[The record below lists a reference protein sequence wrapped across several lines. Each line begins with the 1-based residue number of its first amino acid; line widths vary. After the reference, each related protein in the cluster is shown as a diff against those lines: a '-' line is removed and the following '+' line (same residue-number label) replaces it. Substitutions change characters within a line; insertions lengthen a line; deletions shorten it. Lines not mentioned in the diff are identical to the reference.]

1 MAWAARNLISTQV
14 KTAERM
20 VEAMKSEIAKK
31 HRAEEGA
38 GWQPVSA
45 LVRDALRAT
54 VVCPGAQAMCD
65 VKAAFDASPLFTLKK
80 LKNKIC
86 RRQVP
91 FNLHAVYEFKPS
103 SNDVSILVEIQIHD
117 SEVRKAS
124 AAQQRFYQIFRAISS
139 EKLHKVEAHHT
150 MTHSKLMKQR
160 SQRHM
165 LRTAKISSSRA
176 LKALHRNFSVRN
188 TGRRV
193 SLLMRLFPKR
203 KERKVAP
210 QETAAAAAPGDDDAT
225 YETLLAAERG
235 AAAAR
240 TQSRADSAARH
251 KEAIARRLAK
261 RRRGSFG

>member
-1 MAWAARNLISTQV
+1 MTSTPSTPHRLI
-14 KTAERM
+14 
-20 VEAMKSEIAKK
+20 
-31 HRAEEGA
+31 H
-38 GWQPVSA
+38 
-45 LVRDALRAT
+45 
-54 VVCPGAQAMCD
+54 AQ
-65 VKAAFDASPLFTLKK
+65 
-80 LKNKIC
+80 
-86 RRQVP
+86 
-91 FNLHAVYEFKPS
+91 
-103 SNDVSILVEIQIHD
+103 VSILVEIQIHD
-117 SEVRKAS
+117 TEVRKAS

-188 TGRRV
+188 TGRRPCINQKCLRAAPCHRRDACSTAWRCRFLTARRSQDARVIAEKWLSEELSGAPDKLVDFRTGRRV

-210 QETAAAAAPGDDDAT
+210 QETAVAAAPGDDDAT

-240 TQSRADSAARH
+240 TQSRANSAARH

>member
-1 MAWAARNLISTQV
+1 
-14 KTAERM
+14 
-20 VEAMKSEIAKK
+20 
-31 HRAEEGA
+31 
-38 GWQPVSA
+38 
-45 LVRDALRAT
+45 
-54 VVCPGAQAMCD
+54 
-65 VKAAFDASPLFTLKK
+65 
-80 LKNKIC
+80 
-86 RRQVP
+86 
-91 FNLHAVYEFKPS
+91 
-103 SNDVSILVEIQIHD
+103 
-117 SEVRKAS
+117 
-124 AAQQRFYQIFRAISS
+124 
-139 EKLHKVEAHHT
+139 
-150 MTHSKLMKQR
+150 
-160 SQRHM
+160 M
-165 LRTAKISSSRA
+165 LRTAKISSSLA

-210 QETAAAAAPGDDDAT
+210 QEAATAAAPGDDDAT

>member
-1 MAWAARNLISTQV
+1 MTSTPS
-14 KTAERM
+14 T
-20 VEAMKSEIAKK
+20 
-31 HRAEEGA
+31 HH
-38 GWQPVSA
+38 W
-45 LVRDALRAT
+45 LFY
-54 VVCPGAQAMCD
+54 AQ
-65 VKAAFDASPLFTLKK
+65 
-80 LKNKIC
+80 
-86 RRQVP
+86 
-91 FNLHAVYEFKPS
+91 
-103 SNDVSILVEIQIHD
+103 VSILVEIQIHD
-117 SEVRKAS
+117 TEVRKAS
-124 AAQQRFYQIFRAISS
+124 AAQQRFYQTFRAISS

>member
-1 MAWAARNLISTQV
+1 
-14 KTAERM
+14 
-20 VEAMKSEIAKK
+20 
-31 HRAEEGA
+31 
-38 GWQPVSA
+38 
-45 LVRDALRAT
+45 
-54 VVCPGAQAMCD
+54 
-65 VKAAFDASPLFTLKK
+65 
-80 LKNKIC
+80 
-86 RRQVP
+86 
-91 FNLHAVYEFKPS
+91 
-103 SNDVSILVEIQIHD
+103 
-117 SEVRKAS
+117 
-124 AAQQRFYQIFRAISS
+124 
-139 EKLHKVEAHHT
+139 
-150 MTHSKLMKQR
+150 
-160 SQRHM
+160 M

-210 QETAAAAAPGDDDAT
+210 QESAAAAAPGDDDAT

-240 TQSRADSAARH
+240 PQSRADSAARH

>member
-1 MAWAARNLISTQV
+1 M
-14 KTAERM
+14 
-20 VEAMKSEIAKK
+20 
-31 HRAEEGA
+31 
-38 GWQPVSA
+38 
-45 LVRDALRAT
+45 
-54 VVCPGAQAMCD
+54 
-65 VKAAFDASPLFTLKK
+65 
-80 LKNKIC
+80 
-86 RRQVP
+86 
-91 FNLHAVYEFKPS
+91 
-103 SNDVSILVEIQIHD
+103 EIQIHD

-124 AAQQRFYQIFRAISS
+124 AAQQRFYQIFRAVSS

-210 QETAAAAAPGDDDAT
+210 QETAAAATVAAPGDDAT

-235 AAAAR
+235 DAAAR

>member
-1 MAWAARNLISTQV
+1 
-14 KTAERM
+14 
-20 VEAMKSEIAKK
+20 
-31 HRAEEGA
+31 
-38 GWQPVSA
+38 
-45 LVRDALRAT
+45 
-54 VVCPGAQAMCD
+54 
-65 VKAAFDASPLFTLKK
+65 
-80 LKNKIC
+80 
-86 RRQVP
+86 
-91 FNLHAVYEFKPS
+91 
-103 SNDVSILVEIQIHD
+103 
-117 SEVRKAS
+117 
-124 AAQQRFYQIFRAISS
+124 
-139 EKLHKVEAHHT
+139 
-150 MTHSKLMKQR
+150 
-160 SQRHM
+160 M

-210 QETAAAAAPGDDDAT
+210 QETAAAAAPGDDAT